1 MNTLK
6 SRQDIPGFSA
16 VSWLGLAFLYA
27 PIMILILFSFNAG
40 NMITVWG
47 GFGTNWYHKA
57 LANDDLRR
65 AALNSLIVACG
76 AMVFATLIALP
87 AALAMHNGR
96 RFRGAGAANILIALP
111 LLVPE
116 MVMAIASLSFF
127 TLIGLTLGI
136 GNVMIAHI
144 VFCIPFAY
152 SPIRARLETIPAP
165 LAEAASD
172 LYADPWQAFRRVTLP
187 LLMPGIYSGAML
199 AFITSLDD
207 FIITQMVAPPGAMTL
222 PVYIYSMVRRGITPE
237 INAISS
243 LLLVVSMVFVLAS
256 VLLNRKGYSR

>member
-1 MNTLK
+1 MAK
-6 SRQDIPGFSA
+6 ASHRDVPGFRA
-16 VSWLGLAFLYA
+16 ASWLGLAFLYA

-40 NMITVWG
+40 NMITVWE
-47 GFGTNWYHKA
+47 GFGMKWYHSA

-65 AALNSLIVACG
+65 AALNSLAIACG
-76 AMVFATLIALP
+76 AMVFSTLIALP
-87 AALAMHNGR
+87 AALAMRGR
-96 RFRGAGAANILIALP
+96 TFRGRGATGTLLAMP

-127 TLIGLTLGI
+127 TMIGLDLGI

-152 SPIRARLETIPAP
+152 SPIRARLETIPQP
-165 LAEAASD
+165 LAEAAAD
-172 LYADPWQAFRRVTLP
+172 LYAGPWQAFRRVTLP
-187 LLMPGIYSGAML
+187 LLMPGILSGAML

-207 FIITQMVAPPGAMTL
+207 FIITQMVAPAGAMTL

-237 INAISS
+237 INAIST
-243 LLLVVSMVFVLAS
+243 LLLVVSMFFVLTS
-256 VLLNRKGYSR
+256 VLLNRKGHFR

>member
-1 MNTLK
+1 MAMA
-6 SRQDIPGFSA
+6 SRRDIPGFGA

-40 NMITVWG
+40 NMITVWE
-47 GFGTNWYHKA
+47 GFGVKWYYSA

-65 AALNSLIVACG
+65 AAFNSLVVACG
-76 AMVFATLIALP
+76 AMVFSTLIALL
-87 AALAMHNGR
+87 AALAMHGR
-96 RFRGAGAANILIALP
+96 MFRGRGAAGTLLALP

-127 TLIGLTLGI
+127 TMIGLELGI

-165 LAEAASD
+165 LAEAAAD
-172 LYADPWQAFRRVTLP
+172 LYAGPWQVFRKVTLP
-187 LLMPGIYSGAML
+187 LLMPGIFSGAML

-207 FIITQMVAPPGAMTL
+207 FIITQMVAPAGSMTL

-237 INAISS
+237 INAVSS
-243 LLLVVSMVFVLAS
+243 LLLVVSMAFVLAS
-256 VLLNRKGYSR
+256 VLINRKGQTR